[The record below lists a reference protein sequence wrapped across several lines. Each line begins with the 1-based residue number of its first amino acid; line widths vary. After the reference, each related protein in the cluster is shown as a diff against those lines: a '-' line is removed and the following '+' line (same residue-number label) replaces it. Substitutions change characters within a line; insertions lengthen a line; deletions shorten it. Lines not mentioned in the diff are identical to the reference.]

1 MVLGVRP
8 MLSYLTSVNRLSSHI
23 SPTCNWRAVSRS
35 ERQSTTWSGPE
46 VQQQILRTNI
56 CNIFYRNANPNHWV
70 GQDTVIFVKHQAV
83 GERASKRQ
91 SRGLAM
97 SDECMDKKNESRVQ
111 REVESGGG
119 TLVEGSKAEEELAH
133 KQGCSREESNMTLL
147 CRVQKR
153 G

>member
-1 MVLGVRP
+1 M
-8 MLSYLTSVNRLSSHI
+8 
-23 SPTCNWRAVSRS
+23 
-35 ERQSTTWSGPE
+35 
-46 VQQQILRTNI
+46 
-56 CNIFYRNANPNHWV
+56 
-70 GQDTVIFVKHQAV
+70 IFVKHQAV

-153 G
+153 GQGMEEEDGVKQVSKKCRVLRGGAI